1 MADQQRIFELYSSPH
16 LKRAVS
22 TDIIMRNVVLA
33 LLPVVGFSIY
43 QFGVSALLLVLAG
56 TAASV
61 ATEYAITRL
70 SRRGTT
76 VGDWSGAVTGILL
89 ALTLPP
95 GFPLWMA
102 AVGGF
107 VSVALGKAVFG
118 GLGLNIFNPALVG
131 RAFLQATFPV
141 AITTW
146 TPAFIPGRF
155 IEAIPSTLAAPFTR
169 PAPVADYVARAV
181 DGFTGATP
189 LALLKFQHIDT
200 DNLRLLFGMTAG
212 SAGETAALLILLCG
226 GYLAVRRML
235 DWRIVAAVLGSVF
248 IFSGAFYLAGHG
260 EYADPFFMLFSGG
273 LMLGAVFMATDMV
286 TSPTTPL
293 GIWIYGGLIGA
304 VTVIIRLMGGLPEGV
319 MYAILLG
326 NGLAPLIENLTQP
339 RIYGAR
345 RKRLLP
351 RKSAKDTEA
360 SK

>member
-1 MADQQRIFELYSSPH
+1 MANQQRIFELYSSPH

-33 LLPVVGFSIY
+33 LLPVVGFSIC
-43 QFGVSALLLVLAG
+43 QFGVSALLLVLAA

-70 SRRGTT
+70 SRRDTT
-76 VGDWSGAVTGILL
+76 IGDWSAAVTGMLL

-95 GFPLWMA
+95 SFPLWMA

-155 IEAIPSTLAAPFTR
+155 LETIPSTLAAPFMK

-189 LALLKFQHIDT
+189 LALFKFQHVDT

-226 GYLAVRRML
+226 AYLAVRRML

-248 IFSGAFYLAGHG
+248 VFSGIFYVAGHG
-260 EYADPFFMLFSGG
+260 KYPDPFFMLFSGG

-293 GIWIYGGLIGA
+293 GIWIYGALIGA
-304 VTVIIRLMGGLPEGV
+304 VTVVIRLKGGLPEGV

-326 NGLAPLIENLTQP
+326 NGVAPLIDTLTQP
-339 RIYGAR
+339 RIYGAPR
-345 RKRLLP
+345 RSLFP
-351 RKSAKDTEA
+351 RKTGKETEA
-360 SK
+360 NK